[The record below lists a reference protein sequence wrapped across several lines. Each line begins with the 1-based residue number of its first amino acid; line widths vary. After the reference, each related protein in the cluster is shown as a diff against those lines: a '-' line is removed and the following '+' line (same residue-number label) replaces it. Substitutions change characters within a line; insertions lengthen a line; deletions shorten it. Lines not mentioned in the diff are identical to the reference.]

1 MTKDTGTSNKDSPS
15 KYYLP
20 LFVCRI
26 MKEIFFKF
34 LLRAT
39 ASFSPEIQILVN
51 QPLQA
56 NLKKL
61 TNSLHFARRASKER
75 DAWKMP
81 ILIWLSQLF
90 YVKVR
95 AIKEAMRPL
104 SPHQKAVDLTID
116 LPDLYICANCPTGEQ
131 GSARSAEGEPDS
143 LGAGTPPQSWWE
155 AGLPCSPRSF

>member
-1 MTKDTGTSNKDSPS
+1 MHNKTTMWYKMLSTKSTWENGGYVSFRHIIIIHTVVVYDKRYLSSTSSSKKDSPS

-56 NLKKL
+56 SLKKL

-75 DAWKMP
+75 HA
-81 ILIWLSQLF
+81 
-90 YVKVR
+90 
-95 AIKEAMRPL
+95 
-104 SPHQKAVDLTID
+104 
-116 LPDLYICANCPTGEQ
+116 
-131 GSARSAEGEPDS
+131 
-143 LGAGTPPQSWWE
+143 
-155 AGLPCSPRSF
+155 